1 MENTCRLEKA
11 DKMSVRNIFIDKG
24 ANFKINDHITEY
36 FLGCRQQRNK
46 TNTTFLTSSELL
58 KMLE

>member
-46 TNTTFLTSSELL
+46 TVNLRNAYP
-58 KMLE
+58 KIAY